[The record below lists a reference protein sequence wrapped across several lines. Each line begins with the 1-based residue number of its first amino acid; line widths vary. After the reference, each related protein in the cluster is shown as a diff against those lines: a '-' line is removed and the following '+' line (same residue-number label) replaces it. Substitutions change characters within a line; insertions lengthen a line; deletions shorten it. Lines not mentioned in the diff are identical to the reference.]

1 MTYDVGLW
9 STLRDELKASGR
21 SEVAAYHSGGCEGN
35 DPVQTGRKFT
45 IVRWVSVLCI
55 LLG

>member
-21 SEVAAYHSGGCEGN
+21 SEVAAYHCGGCEGN
-35 DPVQTGRKFT
+35 DPVQTGRKFI